1 MITHTKL
8 LKFNRVK
15 QYKLSLRNPST
26 PYTLNKV
33 AAAGHGRIVN
43 PGRFTMPGGRKPRN
57 DPLRKYAILV
67 GLVILALIIDGTMSY
82 DIFDSRP
89 ETIKMW
95 LVLGLIVIIGLVIV
109 IADSSKTNNNQ
120 DNSE

>member
-1 MITHTKL
+1 M
-8 LKFNRVK
+8 
-15 QYKLSLRNPST
+15 
-26 PYTLNKV
+26 
-33 AAAGHGRIVN
+33 
-43 PGRFTMPGGRKPRN
+43 
-57 DPLRKYAILV
+57 
-67 GLVILALIIDGTMSY
+67 GLVILALIVDGTMSY

-109 IADSSKTNNNQ
+109 VADSSKINNDQ